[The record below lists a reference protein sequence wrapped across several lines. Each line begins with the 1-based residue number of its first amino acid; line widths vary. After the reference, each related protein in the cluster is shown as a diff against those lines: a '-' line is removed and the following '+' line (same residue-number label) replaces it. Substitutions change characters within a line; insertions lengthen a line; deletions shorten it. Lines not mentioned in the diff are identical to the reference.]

1 MRAERRFFFRAVRQ
15 ALFVMAEPFLELLGI
30 TKSYPGVVALN
41 EVSLSVRPGEVIGLI
56 GRASCR
62 ERV

>member
-1 MRAERRFFFRAVRQ
+1 MLWPDRPEFATGSEREVWARLRAG
-15 ALFVMAEPFLELLGI
+15 LGDDD
-30 TKSYPGVVALN
+30 L
-41 EVSLSVRPGEVIGLI
+41 LI

>member
-1 MRAERRFFFRAVRQ
+1 MFDYATLRVIWWA
-15 ALFVMAEPFLELLGI
+15 LLG
-30 TKSYPGVVALN
+30 TL
-41 EVSLSVRPGEVIGLI
+41 LI

>member
-1 MRAERRFFFRAVRQ
+1 MNRKTLNWIA
-15 ALFVMAEPFLELLGI
+15 LLG
-30 TKSYPGVVALN
+30 TLMFALLACD
-41 EVSLSVRPGEVIGLI
+41 VMSVKI

>member
-1 MRAERRFFFRAVRQ
+1 MNGLVAT
-15 ALFVMAEPFLELLGI
+15 GI
-30 TKSYPGVVALN
+30 TRQPMLQPTALA
-41 EVSLSVRPGEVIGLI
+41 LRPGEVLGLI